1 MYFFFCQQNAKGKG
15 LWWCPWDFSFLSLWR
30 HTVGFV
36 FSYAFPLRKYSWDLQ
51 LTHSYSLPLISP
63 LFTSFLSSNLL
74 SSSSPSPLAP
84 AVHPVSLFPLAP
96 FHPTFTPH
104 YPTPSLL
111 PLALPLS
118 FSAWTFGRGG
128 GGRCRP
134 VLYIRCQASDRDSG
148 LWVNTLTA
156 STEDILS
163 VKWSLHYSRWKE
175 TGKETERQRSEE
187 SHAFTIALVLQCKG
201 LHLFTIG
208 GQEVKM
214 HLQAFQLF
222 LA

>member
-1 MYFFFCQQNAKGKG
+1 MFCPESWFDFKDWIFHLFDKVDKVVNTLKKFYRTNSWTYISHRCWMWNFKLLQFHYPSCLQCNVFFFCQQNAKGKG

-111 PLALPLS
+111 PLALSLS
-118 FSAWTFGRGG
+118 HSRRGRLAGEAVGAAGQFSILDV
-128 GGRCRP
+128 RP
-134 VLYIRCQASDRDSG
+134 QIGTQACG
-148 LWVNTLTA
+148 
-156 STEDILS
+156 
-163 VKWSLHYSRWKE
+163 
-175 TGKETERQRSEE
+175 
-187 SHAFTIALVLQCKG
+187 
-201 LHLFTIG
+201 
-208 GQEVKM
+208 
-214 HLQAFQLF
+214 
-222 LA
+222 